1 MKIWSMLQVLSQE
14 NEKKKKN
21 LLRMIAYVF
30 VWWWRVC
37 LFGGGGGF
45 QGVKKDRRLQ
55 SLKIK
60 KGVLLSLRV
69 HQSGIEKN
77 HTLPWILPSALHDV
91 TTVPSPLALL

>member
-30 VWWWRVC
+30 VWWWKVC
-37 LFGGGGGF
+37 LFGGGF

-60 KGVLLSLRV
+60 KGVLLSLGV

-91 TTVPSPLALL
+91 TTVPSPLVLL